1 MMNAAGFC
9 HAWESLPHASPHH
22 HSPPPAAPCVPT
34 PRMSATQNKLDPSDQ
49 GVSCL
54 RHPPPSH
61 SHQRTV
67 RPSQSRIGRR
77 KGTRTTSA
85 AAHQTSPHQTSPPPR
100 TVRPSRPESAAGR
113 EPAPLRAAAHLPRM
127 TRTCRAGPPT
137 TAQHTPSTWEWEGGG
152 TEEVEVRHTHV
163 ELIHQQKRSSS
174 PQPDA
179 VLSYGPSSPTFLP
192 HLCERHL
199 DDLAHNAVNVLCPL
213 PAVRRGVAQT
223 VVGNS
228 GQALCIRSSTR
239 APFSPTHSPPV
250 FPTLPPPAHSLIPQL
265 D

>member
-1 MMNAAGFC
+1 MFP
-9 HAWESLPHASPHH
+9 SPSTPPHPLHRASPHPGCRPH
-22 HSPPPAAPCVPT
+22 KTNRTPQTSP
-34 PRMSATQNKLDPSDQ
+34 SPS
-49 GVSCL
+49 L
-54 RHPPPSH
+54 
-61 SHQRTV
+61 QRTV
-67 RPSQSRIGRR
+67 
-77 KGTRTTSA
+77 
-85 AAHQTSPHQTSPPPR
+85 H
-100 TVRPSRPESAAGR
+100 PSRPESAAGKAR
-113 EPAPLRAAAHLPRM
+113 APLRAAVHPPRT

-137 TAQHTPSTWEWEGGG
+137 TAQHTPSEWVWEGGG
-152 TEEVEVRHTHV
+152 TEEVEVRHTHM

-228 GQALCIRSSTR
+228 GQALCIMHSLQSMPRSAAEARSTSSTR
-239 APFSPTHSPPV
+239 APFSPTHSPPF